1 MTDNIDFLYHYTNIE
16 TLALILSNHTFRFR
30 SLDQMDDLQEK
41 ETSDLKNVGQF
52 CFISSWTDDSTERVY
67 LCGIC
72 IVLSIQEF
80 VLN

>member
-41 ETSDLKNVGQF
+41 ETSDLKNVGNFALLALGLMIVQ
-52 CFISSWTDDSTERVY
+52 RVY

-72 IVLSIQEF
+72 TVLSIQEF

>member
-52 CFISSWTDDSTERVY
+52 CFISSWTDDSTE
-67 LCGIC
+67 
-72 IVLSIQEF
+72 SIPMWNMYSSLHS